1 MMAERRRGE
10 ARAVPEGEQRGQGEE
25 PIGRAETA
33 GGVVSMMRGGFGMTP
48 AWFGRISWGSIL
60 AGVLVAIASQLILSS
75 IGVLIGFGTTSAT
88 SVAGLRGVAS
98 DVGVWTA
105 ISALIASFIGG
116 YVASVLAAVRFSS
129 DGLWHGLTVW
139 ALALVGGIYLSSIG
153 ISGLLGFA
161 GNAASILRGFVPSG
175 VNVSPDAV
183 KAAADIASR
192 SALYFLIG
200 SLLSLGTAL
209 LGGWLGSHR
218 ENRSEAIKRETGRE
232 RMAA

>member
-1 MMAERRRGE
+1 
-10 ARAVPEGEQRGQGEE
+10 
-25 PIGRAETA
+25 
-33 GGVVSMMRGGFGMTP
+33 
-48 AWFGRISWGSIL
+48 
-60 AGVLVAIASQLILSS
+60 
-75 IGVLIGFGTTSAT
+75 VLIGFGTTSAT
-88 SVAGLRGVAS
+88 TVAGLRTVAS

-175 VNVSPDAV
+175 VNVSSDAV

>member
-1 MMAERRRGE
+1 
-10 ARAVPEGEQRGQGEE
+10 
-25 PIGRAETA
+25 
-33 GGVVSMMRGGFGMTP
+33 MMRSGFGMTP

-60 AGVLVAIASQLILSS
+60 AGVLVAIASQLILSAL
-75 IGVLIGFGTTSAT
+75 GVLIGFGAT
-88 SVAGLRGVAS
+88 NPSTVAGLRNVAS
-98 DVGVWTA
+98 DVGIWTA

-116 YVASVLAAVRFSS
+116 YVASRLAAVRFSS

-161 GNAASILRGFVPSG
+161 GNAANVLRGFVPTG

-183 KAAADIASR
+183 RAAADVASR

-200 SLLSLGTAL
+200 SLLSLATAL
-209 LGGWLGSHR
+209 LGGWLGSNR